1 MKSKI
6 ILLLAVFMATNAFAL
21 KITNYTQS
29 SNGAFHHVT
38 AAFDDLGQSGEVR
51 CVITMNDSPVGMT
64 EDTIK
69 GVGTLTISIMGG
81 TPAVTNAECL
91 EIE

>member
-21 KITNYTQS
+21 KITNYTTEV
-29 SNGAFHHVT
+29 NGKYHNVT
-38 AAFDDLGQSGEVR
+38 AAFGDLGKSGNVR
-51 CVITMNDSPVGMT
+51 CVIKMNGEPVGMV
-64 EDTIK
+64 EDFIK
-69 GVGTLTISIMGG
+69 GVGTVEITITGG
-81 TPAVTNAECL
+81 TPDATEAECL

>member
-21 KITNYTQS
+21 KITNYTTQS
-29 SNGAFHHVT
+29 GGVIQNVT
-38 AAFDDLGQSGEVR
+38 VAFDDLGKSGEVR

-64 EDTIK
+64 EETIK
-69 GVGTLTISIMGG
+69 GVGTLNIFIAGG
-81 TPAVTNAECL
+81 TPDATNPECI

>member
-21 KITNYTQS
+21 KITNYTTGGYGS
-29 SNGAFHHVT
+29 FHNVT
-38 AAFDDLGQSGEVR
+38 VAFDDLGKSALVR
-51 CVITMNDSPVGMT
+51 CVIRMNGEPVGMT
-64 EDTIK
+64 EDFIK
-69 GVGTLTISIMGG
+69 GVATVEVTIMGG
-81 TPAVTNAECL
+81 TPDATDVECL

>member
-6 ILLLAVFMATNAFAL
+6 ILLLTVFLATNAFAI

-29 SNGAFHHVT
+29 SYGAYHHVT
-38 AAFDDLGQSGEVR
+38 VAFDDLGKSGDVR
-51 CVITMNDSPVGMT
+51 CVIEMNGDPVGME

-69 GVGTLTISIMGG
+69 GVGTLSISIMGG
-81 TPAVTNAECL
+81 TPAATNAKCL

>member
-29 SNGAFHHVT
+29 SNGAYHHVT
-38 AAFDDLGQSGEVR
+38 AAFDDLGKSGDVR
-51 CVITMNDSPVGMT
+51 CVIKMNDSPVGMT

-81 TPAVTNAECL
+81 TPAATNAVCL
-91 EIE
+91 EID

>member
-21 KITNYTQS
+21 KITNYTDAV
-29 SNGAFHHVT
+29 GGTYHHVT
-38 AAFDDLGQSGEVR
+38 AAFDDLGKSGNVR
-51 CVITMNDSPVGMT
+51 CVIKMNGEPVGMV
-64 EDTIK
+64 EDFIK
-69 GVGTLTISIMGG
+69 GVGTVEITIAGG
-81 TPAVTNAECL
+81 TPDATEAECL